1 MSVTALTRPRD
12 PLVTLLTLL
21 SAATGLVDATSV
33 LGLDKVF
40 TANMTGNVVFLGF
53 AAIGTPGFHW
63 PFYVLALLTFG
74 LGAALSGCLAKRY
87 APHGRRKWL
96 VMAASGEACLLWL
109 GAGFAALTPPSE
121 HGKWSMYILIALTSA
136 AMGSRN
142 ATARQLKVADLT
154 TTVLTLTITGIA
166 ADSHLAGGDAPNFW
180 RRMRAVLAML
190 VGAAVGAYLV
200 RLWGLAPPLALA
212 GLCVVAATLVLAAD
226 EIPSENS
233 SVRPR

>member
-1 MSVTALTRPRD
+1 MAAPTPAPPRD
-12 PLVTLLTLL
+12 PIVLLLTLL

-53 AAIGTPGFHW
+53 AAVGTAGFHW
-63 PFYVLALLTFG
+63 PYYVLALLTFG
-74 LGAALSGCLAKRY
+74 LGAALSGRLGKRC
-87 APHGRRKWL
+87 APRSRRRWL
-96 VMAASGEACLLWL
+96 IMAASGEAALLWMA
-109 GAGFAALTPPSE
+109 AGFAALRPPSE
-121 HGKWSMYILIALTSA
+121 HGEWSIYILIALTAA

-166 ADSHLAGGDAPNFW
+166 ADSYLAGGDGPNFW

-190 VGAAVGAYLV
+190 AGAAVGAYLV

-212 GLCVVAATLVLAAD
+212 GLCVLADTLVLATD
-226 EIPSENS
+226 EVPTGSG
-233 SVRPR
+233 PAHP